1 MSGKFRMVEVYV
13 TREVT
18 FTKRLDVAVPMSV
31 PEDSVEDY
39 LQQNSYEFAEAVDE
53 NNCDDADY
61 RDAEIDN
68 VEVGEKADEDDL
80 ESADYTLE
88 DEWEN

>member
-1 MSGKFRMVEVYV
+1 MSDKFRMVEVYV

>member
-18 FTKRLDVAVPMSV
+18 FTRRLEVAIPMSV
-31 PEDSVEDY
+31 PEDSIEDY
-39 LQQNSYEFAEAVDE
+39 LAENSYEFVEAVDE

-61 RDAEIDN
+61 RDAEIDS
-68 VEVGEKADEDDL
+68 VEVREEADEDDMDG
-80 ESADYTLE
+80 ADYTLE
-88 DEWEN
+88 EEWEN